1 MDYHKL
7 TIYIDKNELEKENII
22 EKNIKIIINDS
33 KKFEENNSLIKIQN
47 NKSLIIEIEDL
58 KKRLNNIKNNG
69 GLKKAVTILVPEKV
83 EDEEEKNK
91 KLSLK
96 KTKTQNEINKNNN
109 DNKNNDND
117 FFYKNGVKRIISSKF
132 DIENR
137 FNRLNLKINTKQSQT
152 QQKKKA
158 FNFDSKFLSLYSQN
172 KKDES
177 KFNNN
182 LIENFTNDKIDE
194 KSNLFKYIFFGESQC
209 GKTMLI
215 TNFIHYIKN
224 ISYYSEK
231 RYRLNLSELENIK
244 EYKIKSNRV
253 NFPSAILID
262 TPPLDKIKDNKNILD
277 KINNYKDLN
286 GIIYVLKNSDIKL
299 HDNAKYYKNIFENIS
314 QKLGTKVY
322 IMGTFCDAQKNLEYL
337 RDEEIFKNI
346 EICDIFY
353 FNNSCLYKIDK
364 NSKENWRRNY
374 RNFNEFFIS
383 NEEEEEDNNNI
394 IGNFFSNKNNKK
406 TFKLENKNQ
415 NKNQNQNNI
424 NILDSL
430 KENEEEEYD
439 D

>member
-7 TIYIDKNELEKENII
+7 TIYINKNELEKENIN

-58 KKRLNNIKNNG
+58 KKRLNNIKNNEKEE
-69 GLKKAVTILVPEKV
+69 KKFKKIVTFYQPKKV
-83 EDEEEKNK
+83 EEEDEKNK

-109 DNKNNDND
+109 DNKNNPNN
-117 FFYKNGVKRIISSKF
+117 FLKHKQSSKF
-132 DIENR
+132 AIENK
-137 FNRLNLKINTKQSQT
+137 FNRINLKINTKQSQ
-152 QQKKKA
+152 QKKKS

-194 KSNLFKYIFFGESQC
+194 TSKLFKYIFFGESQC

-224 ISYYSEK
+224 ITYYSEK
-231 RYRLNLSELENIK
+231 RYRLSLAELENIK
-244 EYKIKSNRV
+244 EYRIKSNRV
-253 NFPSAILID
+253 NFPPVILID
-262 TPPLDKIKDNKNILD
+262 TPPLDKIKDNKNIID

-286 GIIYVLKNSDIKL
+286 GIIFVLKNSDIKL

-337 RDEEIFKNI
+337 RDEEIFQNI

-353 FNNSCLYKIDK
+353 FNNSCLFKIDK

-374 RNFNEFFIS
+374 KNFDEFFIS
-383 NEEEEEDNNNI
+383 NEEEEEEDNNNI
-394 IGNFFSNKNNKK
+394 IIDNFYSNKNNEK

-424 NILDSL
+424 NILGSIKDD
-430 KENEEEEYD
+430 EDEYD

>member
-22 EKNIKIIINDS
+22 EKNIKILINDS
-33 KKFEENNSLIKIQN
+33 KKIEENKSLIKIQN

-58 KKRLNNIKNNG
+58 KKRLNNIKNNEKEE
-69 GLKKAVTILVPEKV
+69 KKFKKTVTIYEPKKV
-83 EDEEEKNK
+83 EDEGEKNK

-109 DNKNNDND
+109 DNKNDAYN
-117 FFYKNGVKRIISSKF
+117 FFGRHRSSKF
-132 DIENR
+132 ETENK
-137 FNRLNLKINTKQSQT
+137 FNRLNLKINTKQSQP
-152 QQKKKA
+152 QQKKKS

-194 KSNLFKYIFFGESQC
+194 TSKLFKYIFFGESQC

-224 ISYYSEK
+224 ITYYSEK

-253 NFPSAILID
+253 NFPSVILID
-262 TPPLDKIKDNKNILD
+262 TPPLDKIKDNKNIID

-353 FNNSCLYKIDK
+353 FNNSCLFKIDK

-383 NEEEEEDNNNI
+383 NEEEEEEDNNNI

-424 NILDSL
+424 NVIDSL

>member
-1 MDYHKL
+1 MDNCHIL
-7 TIYIDKNELEKENII
+7 QIYIKKNELEQENID
-22 EKNIKIIINDS
+22 EKNIKIKINDS
-33 KKFEENNSLIKIQN
+33 QKENNNSLIKIQN

-109 DNKNNDND
+109 DNKNNTDN
-117 FFYKNGVKRIISSKF
+117 FFYKNNFKRIYSSKF
-132 DIENR
+132 ETENK

-158 FNFDSKFLSLYSQN
+158 FNFDAKFLSLNSQN

-182 LIENFTNDKIDE
+182 LIENFTNDKIDQNL
-194 KSNLFKYIFFGESQC
+194 NLFKYIFFGESKC

-224 ISYYSEK
+224 ITYY
-231 RYRLNLSELENIK
+231 SELENLK
-244 EYKIKSNRV
+244 EYRVKSNRV
-253 NFPSAILID
+253 NFPSVILID
-262 TPPLDKIKDNKNILD
+262 TPPLDKIKDNKNIID

-286 GIIYVLKNSDIKL
+286 GIIFVLKNSDIKL
-299 HDNAKYYKNIFENIS
+299 HDNAKYYKNIFEKIS
-314 QKLGTKVY
+314 QNLGNKVY
-322 IMGTFCDAQKNLEYL
+322 IMGTFFDAQKNLEYL

-346 EICDIFY
+346 EISDIFY
-353 FNNSCLYKIDK
+353 FNNSCLFKIDK

-374 RNFNEFFIS
+374 RNFNDFFNS
-383 NEEEEEDNNNI
+383 NEEEEEENNN
-394 IGNFFSNKNNKK
+394 FFFGKSNKTTNI
-406 TFKLENKNQ
+406 LE

-424 NILDSL
+424 NILDSIVSE
-430 KENEEEEYD
+430 KEENDE
-439 D
+439 

>member
-1 MDYHKL
+1 MDNDHIL
-7 TIYIDKNELEKENII
+7 TIYINKNELEQENID
-22 EKNIKIIINDS
+22 EKNIKIKINDS
-33 KKFEENNSLIKIQN
+33 QKEDNNSLIKIQN
-47 NKSLIIEIEDL
+47 NKSLIIAIEDL
-58 KKRLNNIKNNG
+58 KKKLNKEEKN
-69 GLKKAVTILVPEKV
+69 LKKIVTFSVPENV
-83 EDEEEKNK
+83 DNEDEKNK

-109 DNKNNDND
+109 DNKNNTDN
-117 FFYKNGVKRIISSKF
+117 FFYKNNFKRIYSSKF
-132 DIENR
+132 ETENK
-137 FNRLNLKINTKQSQT
+137 FNRLSLKINTKQSQT
-152 QQKKKA
+152 QQKKKV
-158 FNFDSKFLSLYSQN
+158 FNFDAKFLSLNSQN
-172 KKDES
+172 KKDDA

-182 LIENFTNDKIDE
+182 LIENFTNDKIDQ
-194 KSNLFKYIFFGESQC
+194 KSNLFKYIFFGESKC

-224 ISYYSEK
+224 ITYYSEK
-231 RYRLNLSELENIK
+231 RYRLSLAELENIK
-244 EYKIKSNRV
+244 EYRIKSNRV
-253 NFPSAILID
+253 NFPPVILID
-262 TPPLDKIKDNKNILD
+262 TPPLDKIKDNKNIID

-286 GIIYVLKNSDIKL
+286 GIIFVLKNSDIKL

-353 FNNSCLYKIDK
+353 FNNSCLFKIDK

-406 TFKLENKNQ
+406 TFKLENKN
-415 NKNQNQNNI
+415 KNQNNI
-424 NILDSL
+424 NILDSF